1 VTSRA
6 TATDLTIV
14 IPTLGRDTLK
24 ETVRSIAEGS
34 MLPAEI
40 VISHQGTV
48 GSMDTMLPELRQFG
62 VPIQYVHSEK
72 RGCAAGRN
80 TGITQVTTRCFA
92 TTDDDCVVD
101 VRWVEQIVTAL
112 QLNPSEIV
120 TGNVLASKPGAP
132 STVSS
137 EVPRLFKRASLRGDH
152 FTGGNF
158 GVALAVFQDIGPFD
172 ETELIRFCE
181 DNEWVYRAFSKGYCT
196 RFIPQITITHLHW
209 RDDSGM
215 EQVYASYARS
225 QGGWYGRK
233 LRERDFSFVV
243 RLAYEVTRG
252 AKRWVLG
259 SLRHDPMRKANG
271 RAFVVSLLQGVAA
284 GWNE

>member
-1 VTSRA
+1 MTLPMA
-6 TATDLTIV
+6 ANLTVV

-24 ETVRSIAEGS
+24 STVRSIAQGS
-34 MLPAEI
+34 MVPAEI
-40 VISHQGTV
+40 VVSHQGTA
-48 GSMDTMLPELRQFG
+48 GSMDSMLPELRQFG
-62 VPIQYVHSEK
+62 VPIRYLRSDK

-80 TGITQVTTRCFA
+80 TGISQVKTKFFA

-101 VRWVEQIVTAL
+101 GRWIEQIVTAL
-112 QLNPSEIV
+112 ERNPTEIV

-137 EVPRLFKRASLRGDH
+137 QVPRLFKKASLRGDH

-158 GVALAVFQDIGPFD
+158 GVALGVFEDIGPFD

-196 RFIPQITITHLHW
+196 RFIPQVAITHLHW
-209 RDDSGM
+209 RDEMGM
-215 EQVYASYARS
+215 EQVYERYAWS

-233 LRERDFSFVV
+233 LRERDLSFVV
-243 RLAYEVTRG
+243 RVAYEVARG
-252 AKRWVLG
+252 TKRWLLG
-259 SLRHDPMRKANG
+259 SLQRDAMRKANG